1 VKGSS
6 EAVQTPGTSAG
17 ADELAL
23 SIPAD
28 PEQVRTARL
37 FAGATARHF
46 GLDEETVEDLKV
58 AVSEAVT
65 NAIRAHAEAGT
76 DEPIRVL
83 ATAGPD
89 SIRFDVVDR
98 GPASGAR
105 TPVADAAYTPPAGLG
120 DSTLGLVVISALF
133 PAVEFTPNPGGGT
146 TVSIRMER
154 PGQVE
159 A

>member
-1 VKGSS
+1 MKGSS

-58 AVSEAVT
+58 AISEAVT
-65 NAIRAHAEAGT
+65 NAIRAHTDAGT

-83 ATAGPD
+83 ATAGAD

-98 GPASGAR
+98 GAAAAAR
-105 TPVADAAYTPPAGLG
+105 TVIADGDYTPPVGFG
-120 DSTLGLVVISALF
+120 DSTLGLLVISSLF
-133 PAVEFTPNPGGGT
+133 PRVEFTPNPDGGT
-146 TVSIRMER
+146 TVSIRIER
-154 PGQVE
+154 GEVE